1 MEICTILI
9 ASALTL
15 APVEKPV
22 FRSVQYFD
30 SINRVSERVLD
41 RSICKDIERV
51 YPLTTKQG
59 ATRVEEKVKLDRNA
73 SRKAVESHCM
83 GRVRA
88 EGKVAS
94 ECKLTK

>member
-1 MEICTILI
+1 MICSIIL

-15 APVEKPV
+15 APVQKPV

-41 RSICKDIERV
+41 RTICKDLERIH
-51 YPLTTKQG
+51 PLTTVQG
-59 ATRVEEKVKLDRNA
+59 AERVAEKVKLDRNA
-73 SRKAVESHCM
+73 NRKAVESHCM

-88 EGKVAS
+88 EGKEVS
-94 ECKLTK
+94 ECKLSK